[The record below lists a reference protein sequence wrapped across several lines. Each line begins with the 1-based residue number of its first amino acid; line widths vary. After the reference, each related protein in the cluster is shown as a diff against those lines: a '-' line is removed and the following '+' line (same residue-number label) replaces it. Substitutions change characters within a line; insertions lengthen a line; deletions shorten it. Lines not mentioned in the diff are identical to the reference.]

1 MTILYA
7 YLGFKNKNKKL
18 MKIAI
23 LGTAYPYRGGIAAFN
38 ERSQRA
44 YC

>member
-1 MTILYA
+1 
-7 YLGFKNKNKKL
+7 

-38 ERSQRA
+38 ERLA
-44 YC
+44 KELLLKDIN